1 MKPIRVLI
9 GTLVVCGS
17 FASAQ
22 ELTKEAKIERILA
35 LTNAQAVMDQMFAQI
50 KTSTASMM
58 PAGSTPEQS
67 AKVQEIQEKLLDFV
81 KDRMSWDKVRPKYV
95 KIYDETFS
103 DEEITGILAFYQA
116 PAGRAMLE
124 KLPTLISKSMSVAQ
138 SQMTDIMPEISASRK
153 SPCRNSA

>member
-103 DEEITGILAFYQA
+103 DEEITGILAFYQS